1 MMNEAVSVNNVTK
14 HFQKKTAV
22 NNISFSIKKGE
33 IAAILGPNGA
43 GKTTVI
49 SMLLGLLK
57 PSQGEIKLLNR
68 IPHDQQ
74 IREKIGVML
83 QEVSVMPGLKVNE
96 ILELFR
102 SYYPNPLSMKELVS
116 LTALTKE
123 DLKTRAEKLSGGQKR
138 RLSFA
143 LALAGN
149 PELLIFDEPTV
160 GMDTSSRHRF
170 WQTIHGLADQEKTII
185 FTTHYL
191 QEADDAAQR
200 ILFFADGRL
209 VADDSPM
216 QLRSRIQKQS
226 VSFTLHS
233 DESLEKLSRHP
244 EVERVF
250 RKHQRTIIQTSN
262 TDKVLALIFQENI
275 QARDI
280 RIEHGTLDE
289 AFRRLADGNREAM

>member
-1 MMNEAVSVNNVTK
+1 MNEAVSVSNVTK
-14 HFQKKTAV
+14 QFQHKTAV
-22 NNISFSIKKGE
+22 NNISFSMKKGE

-49 SMLLGLLK
+49 SMILGLLK
-57 PSQGEIKLLNR
+57 PSEGEIKLFNR
-68 IPHDQQ
+68 VPDDQQ
-74 IREKIGVML
+74 VREQIGVML

-102 SYYPNPLSMKELVS
+102 SYYPNPLSLNELVS

-123 DLKTRAEKLSGGQKR
+123 DLKTKAEKLSGGQKR

-170 WQTIHGLADQEKTII
+170 WQTIHGLSDQGKTII
-185 FTTHYL
+185 FSTHYL

-216 QLRSRIQKQS
+216 QIRSRIQKQS
-226 VSFTLHS
+226 VSFALHS

-250 RKHQRTIIQTSN
+250 RRHQRIIIQTSN

-275 QARDI
+275 PARDI